1 MDEKKN
7 GNIEEIEEN
16 VSKQILAYKQRIA
29 ELEQLAIQKQIWID
43 FTEKM
48 IEIAIDKYGIDVL
61 KSGD

>member
-29 ELEQLAIQKQIWID
+29 ELEQLAIQKQI
-43 FTEKM
+43 
-48 IEIAIDKYGIDVL
+48 
-61 KSGD
+61 